1 MDIKVVSFN
10 IRCANDPEGHSIEE
24 RAPRLK
30 AILDPIKAD
39 IIGFQE
45 CQLDWEKIIERDYLD
60 EYEMYLVRRNDPE
73 SCPILWRRDR
83 FECLEKGRFWLSDT
97 PDVMSGGYDDLY
109 HCYRICLW
117 AILKDK
123 STGEQLLYMNTHYGF
138 GERAQNAST
147 ELIAK
152 RANEIADLPTV
163 LTGDF
168 NLTPNEPTYPNLTK
182 HFTDV
187 NAATGNDT
195 RSTYHAYFMNEIKAD
210 YHIDFCFVNHKVTP
224 ISQTIL
230 DESFDGK
237 YPSDHFGILSELK
250 M

>member
-1 MDIKVVSFN
+1 MNLKVVSFN

-30 AILDPIKAD
+30 AVLDTVKAD

-45 CQLDWEKIIERDYLD
+45 CQLDWEKIIEKDYLE
-60 EYEMYLVRRNDPE
+60 EYEMYLVHRKDPE
-73 SCPILWRRDR
+73 SCPILWRKDR
-83 FECLEKGRFWLSDT
+83 FDCIEKGHFWLSDT

-123 STGEQLLYMNTHYGF
+123 NTGEEFLYMNTHFGF
-138 GERAQNAST
+138 GDDAQTKSANLIAERA
-147 ELIAK
+147 K
-152 RANEIADLPTV
+152 RIGNFATV

-168 NLTPNEPTYPNLTK
+168 NLTPSYATYPVLTS

-187 NAATGNDT
+187 NAVTAKDD
-195 RSTYHAYFMNEIKAD
+195 RPTYHGYYFKEITSD
-210 YHIDFCFVNHKVTP
+210 YHIDFCFVNDKVIPVSHTMLD
-224 ISQTIL
+224 QT
-230 DESFDGK
+230 FDGK
-237 YPSDHFGILSELK
+237 YPSDHYGILCELK
-250 M
+250 I